1 MDNVARQT
9 ASGTPSQPYSEG
21 GIRRGILYP
30 TTQHQLCWNSIVI
43 IIPVPAAALFNKHQI
58 VFYYLFF
65 PCFPLPPP
73 LTSPLLGTPS
83 PLNLLLLCLC
93 PESGRSSMVI
103 NKVQNITLLQ
113 DQALPSTHMHIS
125 PLHPGWARQHSI
137 RKGSQEHAKASKTV
151 PNPHPEV
158 LQITKPHSS
167 NAYAKCPGWSPAGS
181 LVFGS
186 DFVSSH
192 TPS

>member
-9 ASGTPSQPYSEG
+9 ASGTPTQSYSEG

-30 TTQHQLCWNSIVI
+30 TTQHQLCWNIIVI
-43 IIPVPAAALFNKHQI
+43 IIPPPTTLFNKYQI
-58 VFYYLFF
+58 VFYFLFF

-93 PESGRSSMVI
+93 PESGRSPMVI
-103 NKVQNITLLQ
+103 NKAQHITLLQ

-137 RKGSQEHAKASKTV
+137 RKGSQEQAKASKTV
-151 PNPHPEV
+151 PTPHPEV
-158 LQITKPHSS
+158 PQIDKATQ
-167 NAYAKCPGWSPAGS
+167 
-181 LVFGS
+181 L
-186 DFVSSH
+186 
-192 TPS
+192 